1 MRKSRGQSLMTS
13 ATFASAGAVAAKSI
27 DVLIVGE
34 RVAAVLSV
42 LLLIW
47 EKVKF
52 LLLNCLTCS
61 LGFFNAERHHK
72 NIRFHCCPKYL
83 GTLNPFL
90 ISSRRKNPH
99 FSRQTYIEH
108 IATSDGVSIGEG
120 S

>member
-1 MRKSRGQSLMTS
+1 MTS

-61 LGFFNAERHHK
+61 LGFFNAK
-72 NIRFHCCPKYL
+72 GITKTSVPLLSLLLGNPK
-83 GTLNPFL
+83 
-90 ISSRRKNPH
+90 SV
-99 FSRQTYIEH
+99 
-108 IATSDGVSIGEG
+108 SDKLAEKKPSFQQANLHRAHSDVRWGVDWEG